1 MSTRC
6 KCSGGNHSR
15 RMQLWPLLE
24 GLARHGVRAVVFDT
38 GKRSVG
44 GRAATR
50 TTADAS
56 IHSNW
61 INNHL
66 SKAQLVF
73 DHAAQCFT
81 ATDPWFNQQV
91 TAWLA
96 SGVVQQWQGPVGTLK
111 AGGIFQQF
119 GADQQLYVAAG
130 GMRRLAQHMADQVVT
145 ASKGAIQVVRPMWV
159 SRMVAVHAAG
169 GWQLTGNN
177 KGQGTFGAVVIAHNG
192 KCANRLVGPSG
203 APAIAKQLMK
213 LRLSAVWVTMVAF
226 EQPVRVPARM
236 EGAFIQGSHVLSWAG
251 NNTAKLQL
259 LHPAPY
265 SQLQCWTL
273 ISTNSYGQA
282 NKVPQEKVPAY
293 VANKVAH
300 EMIAEFSRVL
310 GSNVQLPKPVFTRC
324 QLWGAALPLNAP
336 KVSCILDPASRVGI
350 CGDWLTGASI
360 QSAVLSGWALADRL
374 AALQG
379 RTTAEAAN
387 LAIGLD
393 TPFQP
398 LSEVEI
404 GEFPGLLKVPVASGS
419 ANGAAARGRADIG
432 SVDCGSNGG
441 KLVAGSRST
450 ARPQQ

>member
-1 MSTRC
+1 MRLLHACTGRYQRSFRMLSRGSKALQVSTQLGSNNLPSRGDTVA
-6 KCSGGNHSR
+6 KARQKMGYKNNWHRDNVNEVQVQWREPLKEDAVVAIIGGGISGLACA
-15 RMQLWPLLE
+15 Q

-192 KCANRLVGPSG
+192 KCANR
-203 APAIAKQLMK
+203 
-213 LRLSAVWVTMVAF
+213 
-226 EQPVRVPARM
+226 
-236 EGAFIQGSHVLSWAG
+236 
-251 NNTAKLQL
+251 
-259 LHPAPY
+259 
-265 SQLQCWTL
+265 
-273 ISTNSYGQA
+273 
-282 NKVPQEKVPAY
+282 
-293 VANKVAH
+293 
-300 EMIAEFSRVL
+300 
-310 GSNVQLPKPVFTRC
+310 
-324 QLWGAALPLNAP
+324 
-336 KVSCILDPASRVGI
+336 
-350 CGDWLTGASI
+350 
-360 QSAVLSGWALADRL
+360 
-374 AALQG
+374 
-379 RTTAEAAN
+379 
-387 LAIGLD
+387 
-393 TPFQP
+393 
-398 LSEVEI
+398 
-404 GEFPGLLKVPVASGS
+404 
-419 ANGAAARGRADIG
+419 
-432 SVDCGSNGG
+432 
-441 KLVAGSRST
+441 
-450 ARPQQ
+450 